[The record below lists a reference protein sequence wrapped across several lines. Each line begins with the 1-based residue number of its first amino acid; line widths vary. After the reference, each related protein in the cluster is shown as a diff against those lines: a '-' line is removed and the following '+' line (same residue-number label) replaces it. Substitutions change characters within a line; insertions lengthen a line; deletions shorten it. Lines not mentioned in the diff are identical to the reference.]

1 MIAFNSDK
9 CSGCAVCPAVC
20 PQGVI
25 QMKNGKATLTDYH
38 SCMECGAC
46 AKNCSYD
53 AIELTKGTGC
63 LAAIIKEDILK
74 ITPVGTGC
82 GCGTGSDTDGDC
94 C

>member
-1 MIAFNSDK
+1 MIHFDK
-9 CSGCAVCPAVC
+9 EKCTGCGVCVKVC

-25 QMKNGKATLTDYH
+25 HLIENKAKMTDYV

-46 AKNCSYD
+46 QLNCEFD

-63 LAAIIKEDILK
+63 LAAIVKEDILK
-74 ITPVGTGC
+74 IAPKGTGC
-82 GCGTGSDTDGDC
+82 GCADETDTGGC